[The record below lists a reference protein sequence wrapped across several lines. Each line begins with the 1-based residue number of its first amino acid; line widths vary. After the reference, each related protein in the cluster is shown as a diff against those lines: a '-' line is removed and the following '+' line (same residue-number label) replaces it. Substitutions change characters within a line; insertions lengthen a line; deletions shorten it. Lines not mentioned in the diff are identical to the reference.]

1 MHPETTETQATPAQP
16 ADAPVLTWTPA
27 TVEIA
32 RPASARWSRRVL
44 ALVAG
49 GVLIALTVG
58 ASAAMASDPSPAP
71 AGGAIPVDA
80 ASADAAFK
88 DFAACM
94 RENGVDMPD
103 PVTVSGGP
111 TTVSGGQGVVDTT
124 GVVESGTS
132 VVIESGAS
140 VVVGSGT
147 AQAVPFDD
155 AAFKAANDA
164 CLPILEAAGIR
175 AGTGTI
181 VSGEGTLSI
190 DAAGGTGAGM
200 IGVTVA
206 GGGDVTK
213 MAEDMKAYATCMRAE
228 GQDVPDPMVDAKA
241 GTAQLQVNSDPSSA
255 AFRAA
260 DTACS
265 TGTFGFAIPVP
276 IQR

>member
-1 MHPETTETQATPAQP
+1 MDPETMDSQAAPAQP
-16 ADAPVLTWTPA
+16 AEGPALTWTPA
-27 TVEIA
+27 TVEVTPPA
-32 RPASARWSRRVL
+32 RARWSRRAL
-44 ALVAG
+44 ALLAG
-49 GVLIALTVG
+49 GALIALTVG
-58 ASAAMASDPSPAP
+58 ASAAMASDPSTAP
-71 AGGAIPVDA
+71 VGGAIPVDA

-88 DFAACM
+88 GFAACM

-103 PVTVSGGP
+103 PVTVSGG
-111 TTVSGGQGVVDTT
+111 QGAVGTT

-132 VVIESGAS
+132 VI
-140 VVVGSGT
+140 VGSGD

-164 CLPILEAAGIR
+164 CMPILEAAGIK

-181 VSGEGTLSI
+181 LSGAGTLSL
-190 DAAGGTGAGM
+190 DAAGGAGAGM
-200 IGVTVA
+200 VGVTVA

-228 GQDVPDPMVDAKA
+228 GQDVPDPVVDAKA
-241 GTAQLQVNSDPSSA
+241 GTAQMRVNSDTSSA

-276 IQR
+276 LPLPVSTQP